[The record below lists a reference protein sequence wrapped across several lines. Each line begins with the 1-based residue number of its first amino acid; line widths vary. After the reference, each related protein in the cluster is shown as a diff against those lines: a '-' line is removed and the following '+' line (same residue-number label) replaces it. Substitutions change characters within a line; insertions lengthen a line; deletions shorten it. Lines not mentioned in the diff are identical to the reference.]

1 MARKLIKRFLP
12 DANRIRDHRHL
23 RLFGSRLRDPNI
35 WHVNRRSA
43 SGAVAIGFFM
53 SVLPVPGHMLLAA
66 AAAILFRVNL
76 PLSVAAV
83 WITNPL
89 ILPPIFFFSYKLGA
103 LILHE
108 RVRADVAFAAADA
121 ADKPFEPT
129 IAWVLQELGK
139 IWEPFLLGTLIV
151 GGVAAAIGYF
161 GMHWLWRWHVVRDW
175 ERRQATRR
183 ARSGQS

>member
-1 MARKLIKRFLP
+1 MARKLIKRLLP
-12 DANRIRDHRHL
+12 DLHRIRDHRHI
-23 RLFGSRLRDPNI
+23 RLFGPRLRDPNL
-35 WHVNRRSA
+35 WHINRRSV
-43 SGAVAIGFFM
+43 SGAVAIGFFL
-53 SVLPVPGHMLLAA
+53 SVMPVPGHMLFAA
-66 AAAILFRVNL
+66 AAAILLRVNL

-108 RVRADVAFAAADA
+108 RVRSDVAFAA

-151 GGVAAAIGYF
+151 GAAAAAIGYF
-161 GMHWLWRWHVVRDW
+161 GMHLLWRWHVVSAW
-175 ERRQATRR
+175 EKRRASRA
-183 ARSGQS
+183 ARSGR